1 VTGATLTPVPDSDQ
15 HIAPEGRRPS
25 RRGFL
30 IVLVVVVVVV
40 IAGAVAAALRLRL
53 LPRSLD
59 PLAGPSSNGVND
71 NLDGTSL
78 ETVVRQDVSSQTTT
92 GGTLGYSGDYS
103 VINQAQGVLTSL
115 PQVGQIVEQGQSL
128 YQVDGASVV
137 LLYGSTPAYRSLSAG
152 ASASDLTGPDVKEL
166 NADLVALGY
175 VSSADLSPSSNQFS
189 SWTTDGVERLQ
200 AAMGVEQTGTLELG
214 QAVFL
219 PTAARIT
226 EVHGTLG
233 EQAPPGQPL
242 LTASSTTR
250 VVTVELDADEQSY
263 LAVGD
268 EVGISLPNGQ
278 NTPGTVTSIG
288 SVATAGSQGGSPTV
302 PVLISPTDPSAT
314 GSLDQ
319 APVNVTITEQT
330 VKNALV
336 VPIAALLA
344 RSDGS
349 YEVET
354 VDARGVHRLVPVSLG
369 LFDDD
374 AGVVQVEDT
383 TLEPGDRVVVPA
395 S

>member
-1 VTGATLTPVPDSDQ
+1 MSDAVLSP
-15 HIAPEGRRPS
+15 APEGPEPASGQPDRRPS
-25 RRGFL
+25 RRVFL
-30 IVLVVVVVVV
+30 IVLAVVVVVV
-40 IAGAVAAALRLRL
+40 AAAVVAALRLRL

-59 PLAGPSSNGVND
+59 PFAKASPGGVTDNGAT
-71 NLDGTSL
+71 TSL
-78 ETVVRQDVSSQTTT
+78 TAVVRRDISSQTQA
-92 GGTLGYSGDYS
+92 GGTLGYAGDYS
-103 VINQAQGVLTSL
+103 IVNQAQGVLTSL
-115 PQVGQIVEQGQSL
+115 PEVGQVVEQGQSL

-137 LLYGSTPAYRSLSAG
+137 LLYGATPAYRSLSAG
-152 ASASDLTGPDVKEL
+152 ATAADVTGPDVKEL

-175 VSSADLSPSSNQFS
+175 ISSSELSPSTNEFS
-189 SWTTDGVERLQ
+189 SWTEYGVERLE
-200 AAMGVEQTGTLELG
+200 AAMGVEQTGTLALG

-226 EVHGTLG
+226 AVHGTLG
-233 EQAPPGQPL
+233 SQAPPGQEL

-250 VVTVELDADEQSY
+250 QVTVNLDAAEQSY

-278 NTPGTVTSIG
+278 STPGTVTSVG
-288 SVATAGSQGGSPTV
+288 SVATAGSGGGSPTV
-302 PVLISPTDPSAT
+302 AVLITPTDPSAT

-336 VPIAALLA
+336 VPVAALLA

-354 VDARGVHRLVPVSLG
+354 VDGRGKHHLVPVSLG
-369 LFDDD
+369 LFDDAD
-374 AGVVQVEDT
+374 GVVQVTDT
-383 TLEPGDRVVVPA
+383 ELQPGQRVVVPA